1 MYPPQGPWLPPPVY
15 QPPPPRPSSI
25 PTVIGILM
33 ICFSGLGLLLTLIAM
48 AATNTLIGEN
58 EIQVLG
64 EACKK
69 FKTYHLVEQGTYL
82 IIGLLHMVAGILCVM
97 KKRAAPAV
105 AILYCALKI
114 VAVVGMFF
122 LVYTWLAPVMDKY
135 PPVRAQ
141 VTTQLIFGSIFNL
154 AWPIVA
160 WALIS
165 RPSAR
170 AACNR

>member
-1 MYPPQGPWLPPPVY
+1 MY
-15 QPPPPRPSSI
+15 QPPPPKPSSI

-33 ICFSGLGLLLTLIAM
+33 ICFAGLGLLLTLVAM
-48 AATNTLIGEN
+48 ATTDKMLGKSEL
-58 EIQVLG
+58 EVLG
-64 EACKK
+64 EAGKK
-69 FKTYHLVEQGTYL
+69 FKTYHLIEQFTYL
-82 IIGLLHMVAGILCVM
+82 LVGLLHLVAGILCVM
-97 KKRAAPAV
+97 KKRAAPTV
-105 AILYCALKI
+105 AIVYCALKI

-135 PPVRAQ
+135 PVIRGQ
-141 VTTQLIFGSIFNL
+141 VTTQLIMGSIFNL

-165 RPSAR
+165 RPAAR